1 MRVTRL
7 RVYPV
12 KSFAGSDVDS
22 ARVNPW
28 GLEQDRRWALVDSAG
43 DTITA
48 RAHNQLLG
56 LTAQTLRDTVLQ
68 VSDRDGGVVTV
79 DMRDGGETTAVNHS
93 GQGTAVAAPAEINRW
108 LSERLELGVRLVWQP
123 DPTVR
128 SIASEDGGEAGDVV
142 SLADAAPLLLVAESS
157 LRQLD
162 DWTEQQTEPLDVV
175 RFRRNVV
182 IDGAE
187 PFVEESWSGV
197 TIGDVRFRVTMI
209 CDRCVMTTV
218 EPSTL
223 VRGTEPI
230 RTLAA
235 RRRRDNKTW
244 FGIRLTP
251 LDPGRIHLGDQVQV
265 LGAEQVQPQVQAQGA
280 ELRRTE

>member
-1 MRVTRL
+1 MHVTRL

-12 KSFAGSDVDS
+12 KSFAGSDVD
-22 ARVNPW
+22 AAQVNPW
-28 GLEQDRRWALVDSAG
+28 GLEHDRRWGLVDSAG
-43 DTITA
+43 DKITA
-48 RAHNQLLG
+48 REHNQLLA
-56 LTAQTLRDTVLQ
+56 LTARTLGETALQ
-68 VSDRDGGVVTV
+68 VADRDGGVITV
-79 DMRDGGETTAVNHS
+79 DMREGGETIAVNHS
-93 GQGTAVAAPAEINRW
+93 GQGTAVVARGEINHW

-142 SLADAAPLLLVAESS
+142 SLADAAPLLLVTESS

-162 DWTEQQTEPLDVV
+162 EWTEQQTEQQMEPLDVV
-175 RFRRNVV
+175 RFRPNVV

-197 TIGDVRFRVTMI
+197 TIGTVCFRVTMI
-209 CDRCVMTTV
+209 CDRCVMTTI

-230 RTLAA
+230 RTLAVH
-235 RRRRDNKTW
+235 RRRDNKTW

-251 LDPGRIHLGDQVQV
+251 LGPGRIHVGDQVEAF
-265 LGAEQVQPQVQAQGA
+265 GAK
-280 ELRRTE
+280 